1 MARSYEFNTE
11 DIVTTRGTWSGSST
25 PASNTA
31 CVVTLTG
38 TATDT
43 CLLVKQ
49 MIFSYDNAPT
59 GGLLTVTVGGTTVL
73 TQAIT
78 ASGIGPVD
86 IGGIVSQRVSS
97 TGVPA
102 TIVVTLS
109 AGGAGVTGY
118 LTVFSW

>member
-11 DIVTTRGTWSGSST
+11 DIVTTSGTWSGSST

-38 TATDT
+38 AVTDI

-49 MIFSYDNAPT
+49 VIFSYDGSPT

-73 TQAIT
+73 TQSIT

-86 IGGIVSQRVSS
+86 IGGIVSPRVAS

-102 TIVVTLS
+102 TVVITLA